1 MMNEHKYDRSLHEH
15 LVAANPICAFQH
27 GLDKLFLM
35 EIPDF
40 ENVGYVKGWVLLIGQ
55 TPYFISI
62 AGGSDGLSNYIA
74 ASYAEYLATELGET
88 ENVEYDED
96 MGYSLSSD
104 LDMNFYAAFWD
115 AMSCAGFVMDEGG
128 RWERRDCD
136 EDDES

>member
-1 MMNEHKYDRSLHEH
+1 MLNNSLEVGVCICSFSFGIDRIW
-15 LVAANPICAFQH
+15 VFQV
-27 GLDKLFLM
+27 
-35 EIPDF
+35 PD
-40 ENVGYVKGWVLLIGQ
+40 ENDGGYVCGWVFLFNAH
-55 TPYFISI
+55 PVFISI
-62 AGGSDGLSNYIA
+62 AGGSEGLSNYIA
-74 ASYAEYLATELGET
+74 ASYAEYLATVLEET